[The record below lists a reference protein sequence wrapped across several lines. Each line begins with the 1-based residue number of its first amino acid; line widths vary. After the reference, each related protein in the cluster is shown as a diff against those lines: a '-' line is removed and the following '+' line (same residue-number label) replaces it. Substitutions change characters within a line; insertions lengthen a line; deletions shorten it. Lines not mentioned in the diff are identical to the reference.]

1 MALKSKS
8 IIESQKSGYEKAVK
22 ERETLLKNKGLENKL
37 ILKDSVL
44 KSLKAKVRQMDKRHI
59 SVCATENRG
68 KKVQSITE
76 EAGI

>member
-8 IIESQKSGYEKAVK
+8 IIESQKIGYEKAVK
-22 ERETLLKNKGLENKL
+22 EREDLLKNKGLENKL

-59 SVCATENRG
+59 SVCACQSRG
-68 KKVQSITE
+68 KTLNSTPE